1 MRRQLVRAVDSRNVL
16 RSLFVVATV
25 GLAVQTVP
33 RTTPVLLVEVK
44 AVGPGGGFEGC
55 PAVDASSMTP
65 TEFWELMWRD
75 PRPRR
80 LTSPSFPRLT
90 TAEFL
95 ARFAEEGEDGWSFP
109 NASGVSLAKPSEESS
124 RDSYILT
131 GFEHCPDLI
140 REIHGAIALPD
151 IVSKV
156 RSRPILSLGAR
167 GSGESNILHH
177 FHVIATMVLL
187 DGQKIWALRRPDDP
201 MCIDEGTAGCA
212 DPLDVC
218 GLPEAERPPCVQNA
232 GEILVVPDGWYHGT
246 CNSADWTLGIG
257 GQGIVSDYVD
267 LGEKLLRRVAAT
279 SNQVLDSLSTVRTP
293 QSHACADAR
302 ENPIEPSTHA
312 RMSTPASNG
321 GTDSFVL
328 HCSVRAAGC
337 SCACTD

>member
-201 MCIDEGTAGCA
+201 MCSDEGTAGCA

-232 GEILVVPDGWYHGT
+232 GEILVLPDGWYHGT

-279 SNQVLDSLSTVRTP
+279 SNQVSTRFLTAVRTP
-293 QSHACADAR
+293 RSHTCAAAR
-302 ENPIEPSTHA
+302 EDPVSIEPSTHA

-328 HCSVRAAGC
+328 HCS
-337 SCACTD
+337 